1 MRLTLQWPKTG
12 DGARTS
18 PNSVLTPK
26 GLKAPKAAAIAGIV
40 FSVLLVSSQLL
51 IWLSIPATPSHSGTD
66 LVGHSNTI
74 SLALNL
80 LPFAG
85 VAFLWFIAVV
95 RDRLGV
101 LEDRFFATVFLGSGL
116 LYLAMTFVSGAIAS
130 GLIRI
135 LESRPDIVMQT
146 GTYALTRFQIY
157 VAMNVYGIKMA
168 GVFMFSTSTIL
179 LRTGIVRRWIAFL
192 GFALAITLLLSIG
205 TIQWI
210 PFVFPA
216 WVFLISTDILIQR
229 LSGPFTTATETSAS
243 GQ

>member
-1 MRLTLQWPKTG
+1 M
-12 DGARTS
+12 S

-26 GLKAPKAAAIAGIV
+26 GLKAPKAAATAGII

-51 IWLSIPATPSHSGTD
+51 IWLSIPATPSQSATE

-74 SLALNL
+74 SVALNL

-116 LYLAMTFVSGAIAS
+116 LYLAMTFVSGAIAGS
-130 GLIRI
+130 LIRI
-135 LESRPDIVMQT
+135 LDRTPELAMQT
-146 GTYALTRFQIY
+146 GIYTLSRAAIY
-157 VAMNVYGIKMA
+157 VTMNVYGIKMA
-168 GVFMFSTSTIL
+168 GVFMVSTSTIL

-192 GFALAITLLLSIG
+192 GFALAAALLLSIG

-210 PFVFPA
+210 PFVFPV
-216 WVFLISTDILIQR
+216 WVFLISADILIQN
-229 LSGPFTTATETSAS
+229 LSGQFKQVE
-243 GQ
+243 G